1 MLYCKIYFNTM
12 DAIRKLHSFGTAAH
26 RHKVGFQALLTIAT
40 MIISLISMMVS
51 YLLFLEEIF
60 AM

>member
-1 MLYCKIYFNTM
+1 M